1 MFELN
6 VPNVLTVFRILLV
19 PVLVALMLSEFSSDA
34 LAAGVFILASFTDA
48 LDGWLARR
56 AKSESN
62 FGKLMDPLADKLLV
76 TSALVSLVALDR
88 VQAWVAMVIIAREFA
103 VTGLRQMAVEQGH
116 VIAAGSWGKVKTVL
130 QIAMVLALIAVDG
143 SPAWVDALVYVTVAI
158 TVYSG
163 ADSLLRLPGAAQGQ
177 AGERPG
183 GQPALTYCTYRS
195 ATMRSK
201 SWTVDSTSV

>member
-1 MFELN
+1 VFELN

-19 PVLVALMLSEFSSDA
+19 PVLVTALLSGFSSDA

-56 AKSESN
+56 QKSESN

-88 VQAWVAMVIIAREFA
+88 LEAWVAMVIIAREFA
-103 VTGLRQMAVEQGH
+103 VTGLRQMAIEQGH
-116 VIAAGSWGKVKTVL
+116 VIAAGSWGKLKTVL

-143 SPAWVDALVYVTVAI
+143 SPMWVDVLVYVTVVI

-163 ADSLLRLPGAAQGQ
+163 ADYFFGFRALISA
-177 AGERPG
+177 RPG
-183 GQPALTYCTYRS
+183 S
-195 ATMRSK
+195 ARAASRR
-201 SWTVDSTSV
+201 

>member
-130 QIAMVLALIAVDG
+130 QIAMVLALITVDG

-163 ADSLLRLPGAAQGQ
+163 ADYFFGFRALLRARASHAPPAA
-177 AGERPG
+177 
-183 GQPALTYCTYRS
+183 
-195 ATMRSK
+195 
-201 SWTVDSTSV
+201 

>member
-19 PVLVALMLSEFSSDA
+19 PVLVALMLSEFASDA

-62 FGKLMDPLADKLLV
+62 FGRLMDPLADKLLV

-103 VTGLRQMAVEQGH
+103 VTGLRQVAVEQGH

-130 QIAMVLALIAVDG
+130 QIAMVLALITVDG
-143 SPAWVDALVYVTVAI
+143 SPAWVDALVYVTVAV

-163 ADSLLRLPGAAQGQ
+163 ADYFFGFRALLRTRASHAPPAA
-177 AGERPG
+177 
-183 GQPALTYCTYRS
+183 
-195 ATMRSK
+195 
-201 SWTVDSTSV
+201 

>member
-1 MFELN
+1 LFELN

-163 ADSLLRLPGAAQGQ
+163 ADYFFGFRALLKARPASVRAAS
-177 AGERPG
+177 R
-183 GQPALTYCTYRS
+183 R
-195 ATMRSK
+195 
-201 SWTVDSTSV
+201 

>member
-1 MFELN
+1 VFELN

-19 PVLVALMLSEFSSDA
+19 PVLVTALLSGFSSDA

-56 AKSESN
+56 QKSESN
-62 FGKLMDPLADKLLV
+62 FGRLMDPLADKLLV

-88 VQAWVAMVIIAREFA
+88 LEAWVAMVIIAREFA
-103 VTGLRQMAVEQGH
+103 VTGLRQMAIEQGH
-116 VIAAGSWGKVKTVL
+116 VIAAGSWGKLKTVL

-143 SPAWVDALVYVTVAI
+143 SPMWVDVLVYVTVVI

-163 ADSLLRLPGAAQGQ
+163 ADYFFGFRALINA
-177 AGERPG
+177 RPG
-183 GQPALTYCTYRS
+183 S
-195 ATMRSK
+195 ARAASRR
-201 SWTVDSTSV
+201 

>member
-1 MFELN
+1 LFELN

-76 TSALVSLVALDR
+76 TSALVSLVSLDR

-116 VIAAGSWGKVKTVL
+116 VIAAGSWGKIKTVL

-143 SPAWVDALVYVTVAI
+143 SPAWVDVLVYLTVAI

-163 ADSLLRLPGAAQGQ
+163 ADYFFGFRALINARPMSARGAS
-177 AGERPG
+177 R
-183 GQPALTYCTYRS
+183 R
-195 ATMRSK
+195 
-201 SWTVDSTSV
+201 